1 MYCQRAKMLFKI
13 SDFSAENVQYFYCFS
28 VFFFLLPVISHT
40 CTIVPCKCLWCVITR
55 FAFHS
60 LFLLYNCTL
69 HCYTYILHYHTYLQC
84 LHFYSEGFFLHPL
97 KYRLFRKLYLRL
109 PCVFLAFCYFF
120 LYFITL
126 LFLLRFFFCYF
137 IFFLLYYYVP
147 HNSIYLFIS
156 WLFFIFSLLYL
167 FIFSMFY
174 LFPQFYCCYIIQTPI
189 QVKCILLLL

>member
-1 MYCQRAKMLFKI
+1 MTNFITSKISQIFIFLQTVLFKQFHKRCI
-13 SDFSAENVQYFYCFS
+13 ANGQKCYLKYQIFLLKMYNIFI
-28 VFFFLLPVISHT
+28 VFLCFFLLPVISHT

-120 LYFITL
+120 F
-126 LFLLRFFFCYF
+126 
-137 IFFLLYYYVP
+137 
-147 HNSIYLFIS
+147 
-156 WLFFIFSLLYL
+156 
-167 FIFSMFY
+167 
-174 LFPQFYCCYIIQTPI
+174 
-189 QVKCILLLL
+189 CILLLYCFCFVFFATLYFSYYTIMCHTIAYIYL